1 MPKIMLN
8 DFDSFIEQFFADL
21 TDDNFYQSASLISY
35 LNLPI
40 AQRTNDEANIVD
52 DKITG
57 RLIAA
62 LGYSSGEVQYNLPQA
77 NKKRTDFTVRIAEY
91 PRPCFVAESKNTATK
106 KLSENLPQL
115 ADYMRSQG
123 ATRGLLIDGKTILT
137 YEQSGGQIVLT
148 GEIFLHELIK
158 KWRGEILFS
167 ENKHGIETFDKHD
180 LTMLKAFWQRFNKSV
195 FEGLPKLIRDLTLK
209 TNGEPHDADGK
220 TWRDESRIKIYQQS
234 EPEFNDE
241 LTKLSAEIIA
251 MIALD
256 VEAQLSLRLD
266 EYEQFEIEEN
276 IYTSE
281 TDTFEQRF
289 ENLWAQIF
297 SKAQAWQI
305 PESRRNSYNSRL
317 EYSFRL
323 SYNGEVLD
331 DIKRDIANDIT
342 EQNNSLSDKFKKKD
356 TELKKAIKEINEIV
370 DNIGRLR
377 QVFHKK
383 RARLSAQYRQSIE
396 TYQAYKKWKD
406 KVATILLKTSDKRKL
421 QREFATQ
428 TAYVLFVRMLLVR
441 ILEDKDLINRIFTN
455 GGMALWFNQIEEQYL
470 KHAEGRSTDFLLP
483 IAYESAQH
491 IYAHYYSDA
500 FVFDWYK
507 ADRNLIVRLLH
518 RLAGFDFAD
527 IDRDIIGH
535 IYSGYVRSE
544 HKHESGM
551 YYTPIEVVEYILNRV
566 GYSGAEVLG
575 QNLLDPSC
583 GSGAFLVS
591 ACRRQIE
598 VQLDYYKTHY
608 RKSKKDL
615 SVEEIRQ
622 ILKSVKD
629 SIFGLELNPFA
640 CYLAETN
647 LLIQV
652 LDLIKLAREKGGDVT
667 LDRFNIFNTDTLRYE
682 PETRDRL
689 QGMPFPAD
697 ELEPAEQIKGGL
709 AKFEEGFDFVIG
721 NPPYVKANEGAEG
734 LLAYRE
740 EIKRDHPLESVR
752 AQLEKKWDLMIP
764 FVALG
769 VYLLRNETGRLGMIT
784 SNAIEQVT
792 YAAKLREY
800 MLNTCRIDEVS
811 FFPQMKLFEDAAV
824 ENTVF
829 FVTKT
834 DATETDVTLKRWHG
848 QTIGSIV
855 REETV
860 SQIKLGEKVFRQTV
874 QTDKYADT
882 TRLDGICYISV
893 GMVLNSHEVN
903 YPNEFKKEDLLS
915 NVRDETHQFSYIEGE
930 NLNAYEV
937 SGLKFLEYGEGLRAP
952 ERIRRQ
958 TFPELYDRRKIMRG
972 ETSSAWLD
980 NGTAIGNGW
989 MFCNHSVILFALWNE
1004 LRGVENKSIG
1014 NELRKQAANRE
1025 DLEKV
1030 SEAFSLE
1037 YVLAVMNSTKAAEI
1051 LVGTTVSA
1059 RRSRFQPDDFRKL
1072 PIPNATTAE
1081 QSAITKKV
1089 TRLLELGEEF
1099 LALRRGGWQIKTTD
1113 NRVNAPAVLSKYPSI
1128 RKNPLAL
1135 AKVAWQ
1141 MNIIEPTAFP
1151 FELRRKENIFLRGKN
1166 QKAVEFPL
1174 ETDEE
1179 ALRWVEKQF
1188 KQFPADMSFQAAE
1201 AENAPLPATPA
1212 EAVKALQLLH
1222 EEEQSISDKTA
1233 EFNQIKSNVDN
1244 LIEKLYEKRKQ

>member
-1 MPKIMLN
+1 MLS
-8 DFDSFIEQFFADL
+8 DFDSFIELFFSDL
-21 TDDNFYQSASLISY
+21 TNDDFYQSASLTSY
-35 LNLPI
+35 LNLPSS
-40 AQRTNDEANIVD
+40 QRTNDEANIVD
-52 DKITG
+52 DKIT
-57 RLIAA
+57 RKLIAA
-62 LGYSSGEVQYNLPQA
+62 LGYSSGEIQYNLPQA

-106 KLSENLPQL
+106 KLSVNLPQL

-137 YEQSGGQIVLT
+137 YELSGGQIVLT
-148 GEIFLHELIK
+148 GEIFLHELVK
-158 KWRGEILFS
+158 KWLGESLFA
-167 ENKHGIETFDKHD
+167 ENKIGFDAFDKHD
-180 LTMLKAFWQRFNKSV
+180 ITMLKAFWQRFNKSV

-220 TWRDESRIKIYQQS
+220 TWRADSRIKIYQQS

-266 EYEQFEIEEN
+266 EFEQFEIEEN
-276 IYTSE
+276 IYTNE

-305 PESRRNSYNSRL
+305 PESRRNSYSSRL
-317 EYSFRL
+317 RYSFRL
-323 SYNGEVLD
+323 GYNGEVLD
-331 DIKRDIANDIT
+331 EVKRDIANDIA
-342 EQNNSLSDKFKKKD
+342 EQNNSFSEKFKKKD
-356 TELKKAIKEINEIV
+356 TELKKAIKEVNEIV

-428 TAYVLFVRMLLVR
+428 TAYVLFVRLLLVR
-441 ILEDKDLINRIFTN
+441 ILEDKDLIKRIFTN
-455 GGMALWFNQIEEQYL
+455 GGITLWFNEIERQYL
-470 KHAEGRSTDFLLP
+470 EHAEGRSTDFLLP

-518 RLAGFDFAD
+518 RLAGFDFAE

-575 QNLLDPSC
+575 QKLLDPSC

-598 VQLDYYKTHY
+598 VQLDYYKRHH
-608 RKSKKDL
+608 KSKKDL

-689 QGMPFPAD
+689 QGMPFPAE

-709 AKFEEGFDFVIG
+709 AKFREGFDFVVG
-721 NPPYVKANEGAEG
+721 NPPYVKADEGAEG
-734 LLAYRE
+734 LLEYRE
-740 EIKRDHPLESVR
+740 EIKREHPLESIR
-752 AQLEKKWDLMIP
+752 AQLEKKWDLFVP
-764 FVALG
+764 FIALG
-769 VYLLRNETGRLGMIT
+769 VYLLRSETGRLGMIT
-784 SNAIEQVT
+784 SNAIEQVP
-792 YAAKLREY
+792 YASRLRHHLLE
-800 MLNTCRIDEVS
+800 NCQIDEIS
-811 FFPQMKLFEDAAV
+811 FFPHMKLFEDAAV

-829 FVTKT
+829 FITNTNANESHLTLRKWHGDNVENITRSESLPQ
-834 DATETDVTLKRWHG
+834 TET
-848 QTIGSIV
+848 
-855 REETV
+855 
-860 SQIKLGEKVFRQTV
+860 GEAIFRQTI
-874 QTDKYADT
+874 QTETYGDT
-882 TRLDGICYISV
+882 TSLKEICYISV
-893 GMVLNSHEVN
+893 GMVLNSDDKRFKG
-903 YPNEFKKEDLLS
+903 EFKKEDLLS
-915 NVRDETHQFSYIEGE
+915 DIKDENHQVNYIEGE
-930 NLNAYEV
+930 NLDPYEV
-937 SGLKFLEYGEGLRAP
+937 SDLKFLEYGEGLRAP
-952 ERIRRQ
+952 ERIRRP

-972 ETSSAWLD
+972 ETSAAWLD
-980 NGTAIGNGW
+980 NGTTIDNGW
-989 MFCNHSVILFALWNE
+989 MFCNHSVILFLLWNE
-1004 LRGVENKSIG
+1004 LNGVENRSIQG
-1014 NELRKQAANRE
+1014 ELRNQAVARE
-1025 DLEKV
+1025 TLETA
-1030 SEAFSLE
+1030 SQRFSLE
-1037 YVLAVMNSTKAAEI
+1037 YILAVMNSSKAREI
-1051 LVGTTVSA
+1051 LEGTTVSA

-1072 PIPNATTAE
+1072 PIPNATAAE
-1081 QSAITKKV
+1081 QTEITEKV
-1089 TRLLELGEEF
+1089 ARLLELGEEF
-1099 LALRRGGWQIKTTD
+1099 LALRREGWQIKTAD
-1113 NRVNAPAVLSKYPSI
+1113 NKANAPALLPKYTSI

-1141 MNIIEPTAFP
+1141 MTIVEPTAFP
-1151 FELRRKENIFLRGKN
+1151 AELRRKDNVFLRRRN
-1166 QKAVEFPL
+1166 QKAAEFP
-1174 ETDEE
+1174 EDTSED
-1179 ALRWVEKQF
+1179 ALLWIEKQF
-1188 KQFPADMSFQAAE
+1188 KQFPADFSFQAAE
-1201 AENAPLPATPA
+1201 AENASFPASPA
-1212 EAVKALQLLH
+1212 EAIKALKLLH
-1222 EEEQSISDKTA
+1222 EEEKTISDRIV
-1233 EFNQIKSNVDN
+1233 EFNQTKSDIDD
-1244 LIEKLYEKRKQ
+1244 LIINLYEKRKS

>member
-1 MPKIMLN
+1 MLN
-8 DFDSFIEQFFADL
+8 DFNSFVEQFFTHLA
-21 TDDNFYQSASLISY
+21 DDNFYQSDSLTNY

-40 AQRTNDEANIVD
+40 AQRSNDEANIVD
-52 DKITG
+52 DKIT
-57 RLIAA
+57 RNLIFAF
-62 LGYSSGEVQYNLPQA
+62 GYSSGEIQYNLAQA
-77 NKKRTDFTVRIAEY
+77 NKKRTDFTVRINEY
-91 PRPCFVAESKNTATK
+91 PRPCFVAESKNTATR
-106 KLSENLPQL
+106 KLNENLPQL

-137 YEQSGGQIVLT
+137 YELSGGQIILTAEIVLK
-148 GEIFLHELIK
+148 EFVE
-158 KWRGEILFS
+158 KWRGESLFA
-167 ENKHGIETFDKHD
+167 ENKNKFEAFDKHD
-180 LTMLKAFWQRFNKSV
+180 IVILKAFWQRFNKSV

-209 TNGEPHDADGK
+209 TDGKPHDADGK
-220 TWRDESRIKIYQQS
+220 TWRTESRIKIYSQT

-241 LTKLSAEIIA
+241 LTKESARVIE

-266 EYEQFEIEEN
+266 EYERYATEEN
-276 IYTSE
+276 IYTDE
-281 TDTFEQRF
+281 NDTFEQRF
-289 ENLWAQIF
+289 DNFWAQIF

-305 PESRRNSYNSRL
+305 SESRRNSYSSRL
-317 EYSFRL
+317 RYSFRIG
-323 SYNGEVLD
+323 YNGEVLD
-331 DIKRDIANDIT
+331 EVKNDIANDIA
-342 EQNNSLSDKFKKKD
+342 EQNNALSDKFKKKD
-356 TELKKAIKEINEIV
+356 GELKKAIKEVHEIV

-406 KVATILLKTSDKRKL
+406 KVATILLKTNDPRKL

-428 TAYVLFVRMLLVR
+428 TAYVLFVRLLLVR
-441 ILEDKDLINRIFTN
+441 ILEDKNLINRIFTN
-455 GGMALWFNQIEEQYL
+455 GGITLWFDKIEEQYL
-470 KHAEGRSTDFLLP
+470 KHAEGRSTDHLLN
-483 IAYESAQH
+483 IAYETAQH

-507 ADRNLIVRLLH
+507 ADRNLIVQLLH

-566 GYSGAEVLG
+566 GYEGAGILG
-575 QNLLDPSC
+575 NNLLDPSC

-598 VQLDYYKTHY
+598 VQLDYYQRHH
-608 RKSKKDL
+608 KSKADL

-629 SIFGLELNPFA
+629 NIFGLELNPFA

-689 QGMPFPAD
+689 RGMPFPAE

-709 AKFEEGFDFVIG
+709 AKFMEGFDFVVG

-740 EIKRDHPLESVR
+740 EIKNDHPLESVR

-769 VYLLRNETGRLGMIT
+769 VYLLRSETGRLGMIT

-792 YAAKLREY
+792 YAARLREY
-800 MLNTCRIDEVS
+800 ILNTCRVDEIS

-824 ENTVF
+824 ENTIF
-829 FVTKT
+829 FLTKT
-834 DATETDVTLKRWHG
+834 DVGENDSTLKRWHG
-848 QTIGSIV
+848 QTIGSV
-855 REETV
+855 VKDESV
-860 SQIKLGEKVFRQTV
+860 SQIKLGEKVFRQTI
-874 QTDKYADT
+874 QIDEYANT
-882 TRLDGICYISV
+882 TRLDEICYISV

-915 NVRDETHQFSYIEGE
+915 NTKDENHQISYIEGE

-958 TFPELYDRRKIMRG
+958 TFPELYNRRKIMRG
-972 ETSSAWLD
+972 ETSAAWLD
-980 NGTAIGNGW
+980 NGTAIENGW
-989 MFCNHSVILFALWNE
+989 MFCNHSVILFVLWNE
-1004 LRGVENKSIG
+1004 LNGIENKSIG
-1014 NELRKQAANRE
+1014 NEIRKQGANRT
-1025 DLEKV
+1025 DLENT
-1030 SEAFSLE
+1030 SRAFSLK
-1037 YVLAVMNSTKAAEI
+1037 YLLAVMNSTKAIEI

-1072 PIPNATTAE
+1072 PIPNATVEAQKE
-1081 QSAITKKV
+1081 ITEKV
-1089 TRLLELGEEF
+1089 ALMLELGEEF
-1099 LALRRGGWQIKTTD
+1099 LKLRRAGWQIKTAD
-1113 NRVNAPAVLSKYPSI
+1113 NKTIASAVLSKYPTI

-1135 AKVAWQ
+1135 AKIAWE
-1141 MNIIEPTAFP
+1141 MTIHAPTAYP
-1151 FELRRKENIFLRGKN
+1151 AELRRKDEIFLRGKN
-1166 QKAVEFPL
+1166 QKVIEFSQPIDADAL
-1174 ETDEE
+1174 EWLE
-1179 ALRWVEKQF
+1179 RQF
-1188 KQFPADMSFQAAE
+1188 KQYPADFSFQSAE
-1201 AENAPLPATPA
+1201 AENAEIPSSPA
-1212 EAVKALQLLH
+1212 EAVKGLGLLRKDELQIFAKV
-1222 EEEQSISDKTA
+1222 E
-1233 EFNQIKSNVDN
+1233 EFNRLKFEVDS
-1244 LIEKLYEKRKQ
+1244 LVKDLYETRKQ

>member
-1 MPKIMLN
+1 MLN
-8 DFDSFIEQFFADL
+8 DFDSFIEKLFNDL
-21 TDDNFYQSASLISY
+21 TDDSFYQSDSLTKY
-35 LNLPI
+35 LSLPT
-40 AQRTNDEANIVD
+40 AQRSNDEANIVD
-52 DKITG
+52 DKIT
-57 RLIAA
+57 RKLISA
-62 LGYSSGEVQYNLPQA
+62 LGYSSGEIQYNLPQA
-77 NKKRTDFTVRIAEY
+77 NKKRTDFTVRISEY

-106 KLSENLPQL
+106 KLSDNLPQL

-158 KWRGEILFS
+158 KWRGESLFS
-167 ENKHGIETFDKHD
+167 ENKHGIETLDKHE

-220 TWRDESRIKIYQQS
+220 TWRSESRIKIYQQS
-234 EPEFNDE
+234 EPEFNGE

-266 EYEQFEIEEN
+266 EYEQYEIEEN

-305 PESRRNSYNSRL
+305 SESRRNSYSSRL
-317 EYSFRL
+317 RYSFRL
-323 SYNGEVLD
+323 GYNGEVLD
-331 DIKRDIANDIT
+331 EVKRDIANDIT
-342 EQNNSLSDKFKKKD
+342 EQNNSFSEKFKKKD
-356 TELKKAIKEINEIV
+356 AELKKAIKEVNEIV

-377 QVFHKK
+377 QIFHKK
-383 RARLSAQYRQSIE
+383 RARLSAQYRQAIE

-428 TAYVLFVRMLLVR
+428 TAYVLFVRLLLVR
-441 ILEDKDLINRIFTN
+441 ILEDKDLIKRIFTN
-455 GGMALWFNQIEEQYL
+455 GGITLWFNEIEKQYL
-470 KHAEGRSTDFLLP
+470 EHAEGRSTDFLLP

-608 RKSKKDL
+608 KKSKKDL
-615 SVEEIRQ
+615 TVEEIRQ

-697 ELEPAEQIKGGL
+697 ELDTAEQIKGGL

-721 NPPYVKANEGAEG
+721 NPPYVRADEGAEG

-740 EIKRDHPLESVR
+740 EIKKEHPLESVR
-752 AQLEKKWDLMIP
+752 VQLERKWDLMVP
-764 FVALG
+764 FIALG
-769 VYLLRNETGRLGMIT
+769 VYLLREETGKLGMIT
-784 SNAIEQVT
+784 SNAIEQVP
-792 YAAKLREY
+792 YASRLRHSI
-800 MLNTCRIDEVS
+800 LDKCRIDEIS

-824 ENTVF
+824 ANTVLILTKTSASETDLTLRRWHSENVDN
-829 FVTKT
+829 VTKS
-834 DATETDVTLKRWHG
+834 ESL
-848 QTIGSIV
+848 
-855 REETV
+855 
-860 SQIKLGEKVFRQTV
+860 SQIELGEKIFRQTI
-874 QTDKYADT
+874 QTDYFSDT
-882 TRLDGICYISV
+882 TLLQDICYISV
-893 GMVLNSHEVN
+893 GMAAQADEKR
-903 YPNEFKKEDLLS
+903 FKGKFTKDDLLS
-915 NVRDETHQFSYIEGE
+915 EVQDKFHPVTYIEGDS
-930 NLNAYEV
+930 LSPYE
-937 SGLKFLEYGEGLRAP
+937 LKKIHFMEYGEGLRAP
-952 ERIRRQ
+952 SEIRRP
-958 TFPELYDRRKIMRG
+958 TFPELYDRAKLMRG
-972 ETSSAWLD
+972 RTSHAWLD
-980 NGTAIGNGW
+980 NGTLLEQGW
-989 MFCNHSVILFALWNE
+989 VYANHSVMIFLKWIDLQE
-1004 LRGVENKSIG
+1004 VENKSIK
-1014 NELRKQAANRE
+1014 NEIRSLKQTRE
-1025 DLEKV
+1025 YLETT
-1030 SEAFSLE
+1030 SNNFALE
-1037 YVLAVMNSTKAAEI
+1037 YLLAICNSPIAI
-1051 LVGTTVSA
+1051 NHLQSIMSS
-1059 RRSRFQPDDFRKL
+1059 SRESELQPDDFRKL
-1072 PIPNATTAE
+1072 PIPNANAAE
-1081 QSAITKKV
+1081 QFAITEKV
-1089 TRLLELGEEF
+1089 ARLLQLGEEF
-1099 LALRRGGWQIKTTD
+1099 LALRRANWQIKTTE
-1113 NRVNAPAVLSKYPSI
+1113 NTINAPALLAKYPSI

-1141 MNIIEPTAFP
+1141 MAIVEPTAFP
-1151 FELRRKENIFLRGKN
+1151 FELRRRENIFLRGRN
-1166 QKAVEFPL
+1166 QTAVEFPA

-1179 ALRWVEKQF
+1179 ALIWIEKQF
-1188 KQFPADMSFQAAE
+1188 KQFPVDMSFQAAE
-1201 AENAPLPATPA
+1201 AENMTLPATPA
-1212 EAVKALQLLH
+1212 EAIKALKLLH
-1222 EEEQSISDKTA
+1222 AEEQTISDKIA
-1233 EFNQIKSNVDN
+1233 EFNQLKSEVDGLIKN
-1244 LIEKLYEKRKQ
+1244 LYEQRKR